1 MYLTRLTLDPRS
13 AQARRDLGSAYEMH
27 RTLVRAFVEDV
38 RSRPP
43 RFLWRLEVGRSS
55 WDHPIVLVQSEAKG
69 NWPVIEGLPNY
80 LQRPAECKTV
90 LLNHLVKPDH
100 RYRFRLLANPTVSR
114 KGKRYALAGESEQTA
129 WIERQGTQHGF
140 EVLSS
145 AITALDRC
153 NGPGKNKTAIYIE
166 RVSFEGLLKSK
177 ETDSLRRALV
187 VGVGPAK
194 AFGCG
199 LLSLAHC

>member
-27 RTLVRAFVEDV
+27 RTLVRAFVEGGG
-38 RSRPP
+38 SRAP
-43 RFLWRLEVGRSS
+43 RFLWRLEVSRSS

-80 LQRPAECKTV
+80 LQRSAESKNV
-90 LLNHLVKPDH
+90 LLSHLVQPDH
-100 RYRFRLLANPTVSR
+100 RYRFRLFANPTVSR
-114 KGKRYALAGESEQTA
+114 KGKRYALAGESEQLA
-129 WIERQGTQHGF
+129 WIERQGKQHGF

-145 AITALDRC
+145 AITARDRC
-153 NGPGKNKTAIYIE
+153 NGPGKDKTAIYIE
-166 RVSFEGLLKSK
+166 RVCFEGLLKSK
-177 ETDSLRRALV
+177 ETETLRKALV
-187 VGVGPAK
+187 AGVGPAK

-199 LLSLAHC
+199 LLSLARC